1 VGTIIPLSFRNAQ
14 PGPEFAA
21 RRRMTRLDMAT
32 TAEMHAALAL
42 VCVVDPDA
50 FETALPAAP
59 PDPGAEAALGEPVAV
74 CGRCGG
80 IVALFPEDL
89 TWRHYRGPAVVSG
102 VQKAFD
108 AGHEPAVEWYLP
120 GEIPEELTV

>member
-1 VGTIIPLSFRNAQ
+1 MGTIIPLFFGAAQ

-32 TAEMHAALAL
+32 TQEMQAALAL
-42 VCVVDPDA
+42 LCAVDPEA

-59 PDPGAEAALGEPVAV
+59 PDPGVEAALEEPVAV
-74 CGRCGG
+74 CGRCGSV
-80 IVALFPEDL
+80 VALFPEDL

-102 VQKAFD
+102 VQEVFD
-108 AGHEPAVEWYLP
+108 AGHEPVVEWYLP
-120 GEIPEELTV
+120 EEIPEDLFV